1 MANCFV
7 SALLRTILLN
17 HEGVGPSPLLEERG
31 VRLVTLHSIM
41 SNHVLMNHQGA
52 LFYHLLRLLQ
62 FSLSLNC
69 MGDHR
74 GDGSG
79 MGKLVFNLTNPFTDR
94 DFRMG
99 SSCFVSALL

>member
-52 LFYHLLRLLQ
+52 LFY
-62 FSLSLNC
+62 
-69 MGDHR
+69 
-74 GDGSG
+74 
-79 MGKLVFNLTNPFTDR
+79 
-94 DFRMG
+94 
-99 SSCFVSALL
+99 